1 MTYDDFEDRYEAE
14 AQNRRRQAADLEYIA
29 TYYAL
34 ERRLGI
40 RVALGGRVR
49 SEGRA
54 GTIVDTVGHRL
65 RVLFDGEEAPRIR
78 HTTSGMEYETVA
90 GWIAATPVSDPCV
103 GVPVGAA

>member
-1 MTYDDFEDRYEAE
+1 M
-14 AQNRRRQAADLEYIA
+14 
-29 TYYAL
+29 
-34 ERRLGI
+34 I
-40 RVALGGRVR
+40 RVALDGRIC

-54 GTIVDTVGHRL
+54 GTIVDTVGHRM

-90 GWIAATPVSDPCV
+90 GWIAATPVSDPCL